1 MRRVQEPAV
10 SSSAVSQDICDGRAV
25 TEDFLGEG
33 PAAPGARGWGG
44 RDLLAHPGGGGS
56 GAVQGGPT

>member
-1 MRRVQEPAV
+1 MDGQSQRT
-10 SSSAVSQDICDGRAV
+10 SSGKGLRPL
-25 TEDFLGEG
+25 ELGG
-33 PAAPGARGWGG
+33 GGG